1 MPLRQY
7 PGPAAMGDTPPPL
20 PRLTQFDF
28 HPRLLD
34 VPGVA
39 VILFTRPGC
48 GACQAMGRV
57 LATWQGTPDAPT
69 LFAVDAEVDTALVHE
84 FEVFH
89 LPALCVFRA
98 GGYHGPLE
106 APPRLAQL
114 REALAR
120 CLARPPRE
128 AP

>member
-1 MPLRQY
+1 MRQH
-7 PGPAAMGDTPPPL
+7 PGLAAMEDTSSPL

-28 HPRLLD
+28 HQRLLD

-48 GACQAMGRV
+48 GACKAMGRV
-57 LATWQGTPDAPT
+57 LAAWQGTPDAPA
-69 LFAVDAEVDTALVHE
+69 LFAVDAEVDTALVRE

-89 LPALCVFRA
+89 LPALFVFRA
-98 GGYHGPLE
+98 GTYHGPLE
-106 APPRLAQL
+106 AAPRLAQL
-114 REALAR
+114 REALAS